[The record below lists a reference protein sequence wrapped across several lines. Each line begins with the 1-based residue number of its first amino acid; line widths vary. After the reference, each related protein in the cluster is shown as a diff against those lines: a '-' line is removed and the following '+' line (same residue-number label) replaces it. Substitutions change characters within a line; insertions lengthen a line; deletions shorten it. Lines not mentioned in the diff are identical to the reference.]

1 MVFLREG
8 AEQCAIADD
17 VDHARHA
24 VRKAMDLAQRR
35 RREGLGSGAGDAH
48 AVLHVRRGLAGGQR
62 VQVIAARDALCQL
75 PQFRLVEQVAQLRL
89 PDQDDLQQ
97 LRGRRLEV
105 REQPHLFERLRAQV
119 LRLVH
124 DQHDATAAGVRVE
137 QVAAEHVHQD
147 LGAAASRLGNRHVQ
161 FLADREQ
168 ELGRRDA
175 GVQDQRD
182 VRVARQLLEQAADHG
197 GLARADLARELDEPA
212 RLVDAVQQVRERLG
226 MPLAE
231 VQVAGVRRDRE
242 RLFLET
248 EKARVHAELDG
259 SEAQGWAANDA
270 CPGVAWLAAPA
281 YPVRL
286 LLTSGTRPAACAR

>member
-1 MVFLREG
+1 MR
-8 AEQCAIADD
+8 CASCRNSGLSSRSRSSGWPI
-17 VDHARHA
+17 RMICSSLA
-24 VRKAMDLAQRR
+24 V
-35 RREGLGSGAGDAH
+35 
-48 AVLHVRRGLAGGQR
+48 AVSRFVSSRTCSS
-62 VQVIAARDALCQL
+62 VC
-75 PQFRLVEQVAQLRL
+75 
-89 PDQDDLQQ
+89 
-97 LRGRRLEV
+97 
-105 REQPHLFERLRAQV
+105 V
-119 LRLVH
+119 LRFCASSTISTTRRPRACVSS
-124 DQHDATAAGVRVE
+124 RWRPSRSIS
-137 QVAAEHVHQD
+137 D
-147 LGAAASRLGNRHVQ
+147 LGAAAARLGNRHVQ

-197 GLARADLARELDEPA
+197 GLAGADLARELDETA

-270 CPGVAWLAAPA
+270 CPDVAWLAAPA

-286 LLTSGTRPAACAR
+286 AANLRHQALGVSQMMPFRLLLLLLAVMPAGGRRRCRAAVAAPAAADRRQVRGDRARGSTAAGT